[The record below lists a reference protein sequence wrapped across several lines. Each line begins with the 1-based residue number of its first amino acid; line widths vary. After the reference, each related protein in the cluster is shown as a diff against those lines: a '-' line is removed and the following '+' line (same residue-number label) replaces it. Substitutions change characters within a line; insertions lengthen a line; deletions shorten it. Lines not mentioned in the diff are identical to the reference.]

1 MKQIRCPNGLRVWS
15 ALQTGGEMNF
25 IFREIFEDR
34 CYERARGIK
43 DLLILR
49 CRLP

>member
-34 CYERARGIK
+34 CYERHGITIG
-43 DLLILR
+43 DGQVVLDR
-49 CRLP
+49 